1 MNNKNNN
8 SNKSKQTDKTLIAVQ
23 LTEVRLKFLQTA
35 NKWSDAK
42 GPLELDMEI
51 RVKTWTCSFHFELL
65 SLIFLK
71 GDITFRQLCD
81 SMLTATDWSCRYAAE
96 IRYPVFQALFTMF
109 RLCLLDFPDV
119 EIRYMHQ

>member
-42 GPLELDMEI
+42 GSLELDMKI
-51 RVKTWTCSFHFELL
+51 LVKTWTCSFHFELL
-65 SLIFLK
+65 SLIFN
-71 GDITFRQLCD
+71 I
-81 SMLTATDWSCRYAAE
+81 
-96 IRYPVFQALFTMF
+96 
-109 RLCLLDFPDV
+109 
-119 EIRYMHQ
+119 